1 MDPSS
6 QDDDVVLLQ
15 RIGQRDQGAL
25 SKLYDRYAR
34 VIYAVAYK
42 SLNST
47 EEAEEVVLDVFTQ
60 VWQIAAHYDAQKARV
75 DTWLFMLTRSRI
87 LDRLRKLQRTARK
100 TTASL
105 TAHRQSLMQTDDP
118 VEEAVIAERRSR
130 MQAALGQL
138 PQEQRQ
144 LIALA
149 YYQGLSHREI
159 AAQTSL
165 PLGTVK
171 TRIRLGLTKLRMLLG
186 S

>member
-1 MDPSS
+1 MTPSS

-15 RIGQRDQGAL
+15 RIGQRDQVAL

-34 VIYAVAYK
+34 VIYAVAHK
-42 SLNST
+42 SLNSA

-60 VWQIAAHYDAQKARV
+60 VWQIAVHYDAQKARV

-87 LDRLRKLQRTARK
+87 LDRLRKLQRTARE
-100 TTASL
+100 TIASL
-105 TAHRQSLMQTDDP
+105 TAHGQSPMQTHDP
-118 VEEAVIAERRSR
+118 VEEAVIAERRLR
-130 MQAALGQL
+130 MQTALNRL

-144 LIALA
+144 LIELA

-159 AAQTSL
+159 AAQTNL